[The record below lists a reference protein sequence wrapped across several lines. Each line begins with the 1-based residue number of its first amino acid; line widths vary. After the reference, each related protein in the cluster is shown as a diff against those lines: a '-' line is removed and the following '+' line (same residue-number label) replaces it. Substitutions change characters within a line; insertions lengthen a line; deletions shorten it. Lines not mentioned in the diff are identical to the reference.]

1 MAATGQTVPFRNPR
15 PRAGNTAQ
23 VSVARI
29 RTDLGISRERLGRV
43 LDVSARTIQ
52 RWEEH
57 DQLPTNKWVLKV
69 LVQLSEILDLALTV
83 YQPRGVHLIMTTPQP
98 GFGGRSGLD
107 LVEAGETE
115 AVIGELAGMYE
126 GYLGT

>member
-1 MAATGQTVPFRNPR
+1 M
-15 PRAGNTAQ
+15 TAIRQ
-23 VSVARI
+23 AETRRSDHAPGRTMSSLSVVRI
-29 RTDLGISRERLGRV
+29 RADLGISRERLGRV

-57 DQLPTNKWVLKV
+57 DQLPTNKWILRVLI
-69 LVQLSEILDLALTV
+69 QLNEILDLALTV
-83 YQPRGVHLIMTTPQP
+83 YQPQGVHLIMTTPQH

-107 LVEAGETE
+107 LVDAGETE
-115 AVIGELAGMYE
+115 TVIAELAGMYE

>member
-1 MAATGQTVPFRNPR
+1 MAGKRQSGPSRNDPQ
-15 PRAGNTAQ
+15 PAAGASP
-23 VSVARI
+23 VSVAGI
-29 RTDLGISRERLGRV
+29 RKDLGISRERLGRV

-57 DQLPTNKWVLKV
+57 DQLPANKWVLKV
-69 LVQLSEILDLALTV
+69 LVQLREILDLALTV

-98 GFGGRSGLD
+98 GFGGRSGRD
-107 LVEAGETE
+107 LVEAGGTE
-115 AVIGELAGMYE
+115 AVISELAGMYE

>member
-1 MAATGQTVPFRNPR
+1 MAGKRQSGPSRNDPQ
-15 PRAGNTAQ
+15 PAAGASP
-23 VSVARI
+23 VSVAGI
-29 RTDLGISRERLGRV
+29 RKDLGISRERLGRV

-57 DQLPTNKWVLKV
+57 DQLPGNKWVLKV
-69 LVQLSEILDLALTV
+69 LVQLREILALTV

-98 GFGGRSGLD
+98 GFGDRSGLD

-115 AVIGELAGMYE
+115 AVISELAGMYQ

>member
-1 MAATGQTVPFRNPR
+1 
-15 PRAGNTAQ
+15 

-29 RTDLGISRERLGRV
+29 RKDLGISRERLGRV

-52 RWEEH
+52 RWEDH
-57 DQLPTNKWVLKV
+57 DQLPTNKWIRQV
-69 LVQLSEILDLALTV
+69 LVQLHDILDLALTV

-107 LVEAGETE
+107 LVEAGAFETI
-115 AVIGELAGMYE
+115 IGELAGMYE

>member
-1 MAATGQTVPFRNPR
+1 MAVAQQPGQFRNARQAARTSAP
-15 PRAGNTAQ
+15 

-29 RTDLGISRERLGRV
+29 RNGLGISRERLGRV

-57 DQLPTNKWVLKV
+57 DQLPTNKWILQVLI
-69 LVQLSEILDLALTV
+69 QLHDILNLALTV

-98 GFGGRSGLD
+98 GFDGKSGLD
-107 LVEAGETE
+107 LVEAGQ
-115 AVIGELAGMYE
+115 GEEVFGSFAGDYE
-126 GYLGT
+126 GQGF